1 MAPPHS
7 GKTKSQRD
15 KEHRERLLAAGKCI
29 QCTEPLDRKGSRC
42 QKCVDLAKEKRVQQ
56 RANSL
61 CTTCGKP
68 KGSVIGSLCDTCKQN
83 AVDRR
88 LRLKEAKLCIDC
100 AEPVLPGYS
109 RCENCNER
117 NLSKYHEWKAA
128 GLCTRCGESKEQQIK
143 SHCNKCLDYI
153 KTYRRELITEL
164 TDANLCISCLGEN
177 DSSNQFCEKCQAE
190 KAIIYEQRKMLGQ
203 CVKCSSPAEINFSHC
218 SICLEVASERY
229 YSKKKLGIC
238 VSCSAIKLEHANYC
252 MECWLKL
259 TSYRALGDRS
269 RWEELQELLIKQKF
283 ECAYSGVT
291 LVPGLN
297 TSVDHIIPK
306 SRGGSNDITNIQWI
320 LKPLNTL
327 KGELTH
333 DEFISNLQNYLKL
346 IQLIL
351 DRNSTESVCSSLEL
365 DFLADFTSKNSGNPT
380 NLSSI
385 P

>member
-15 KEHRERLLAAGKCI
+15 KEYRKRLLAAGKCI

-42 QKCVDLAKEKRVQQ
+42 QQCVDITKQKRDQK
-56 RANSL
+56 RANAL

-68 KGSVIGSLCDTCKQN
+68 KGDVTGSLCETCKQD

-88 LRLKEAKLCIDC
+88 LRLKEAELCIDC
-100 AEPVLPGYS
+100 AEPALSGHS
-109 RCENCNER
+109 RCAVCKQA
-117 NLSKYHEWKAA
+117 NLSRYREWGAA
-128 GLCTRCGESKEQQIK
+128 GLCTRCGDNKEQQTK

-177 DSSNQFCEKCQAE
+177 DSSNQFCKTCQSEKS
-190 KAIIYEQRKMLGQ
+190 IVYEQRKLLGQ
-203 CVKCSSPAEINFSHC
+203 CVKCALPAQKNLSHC
-218 SICLEVASERY
+218 ITCLEVFSERY
-229 YSKKKLGIC
+229 YSKKELGIC
-238 VSCSAIKLEHANYC
+238 VSCSGEKLEHTHHC
-252 MECWLKL
+252 LECWLKL
-259 TSYRALGDRS
+259 TSYRALGNREQ
-269 RWEELQELLIKQKF
+269 WKELQQLLFSQNFK
-283 ECAYSGVT
+283 CAYTGVT
-291 LVPGLN
+291 LIPGLN

-351 DRNSTESVCSSLEL
+351 ERNSAEITCSSFDLG
-365 DFLADFTSKNSGNPT
+365 FLSNFTSKNSGNPT

-385 P
+385 L